1 MKFLDRPATN
11 RSIIYTLI
19 GLTIGVVLGLLFTQT
34 CLAYKGGM
42 SISTMGTT
50 TYISSDKGDTW
61 LETNHNANYYTV
73 FEYDAK
79 YTFFKHTA
87 EDMTSM
93 YLIADGTLNLDTA
106 TMHMNYRCQSDVG
119 NVYYCDIWLIGTDTQ
134 RNMIVNR
141 WSDDEAMYMV
151 AWYIKSFWINEEEE

>member
-1 MKFLDRPATN
+1 MKDKNENHIMFIL
-11 RSIIYTLI
+11 IIIAVI
-19 GLTIGVVLGLLFTQT
+19 GLSILWTKR
-34 CLAYKGGM
+34 CSAYEGGM
-42 SISTMGTT
+42 SVSTMGTT
-50 TYISSDKGDTW
+50 SYISSDNGDTW

-93 YLIADGTLNLDTA
+93 YLITDGTLNLDTA

-151 AWYIKSFWINEEEE
+151 VWYIKSFWLNKEEE